1 VGAVESFYHQAA
13 AHQYSNA
20 WTLADPTFRD
30 QLGGYASFQ
39 SGQAAERSITFNDA
53 GVVSQSGTAATVAIR
68 TTSVRD
74 NDTQH
79 CSGTVDL
86 VRGSSSTWLLH
97 QIHITCV

>member
-1 VGAVESFYHQAA
+1 VAAVESFYHQAA

-20 WTLADPTFRD
+20 WALADPAFHD

-39 SGQAAERSITFNDA
+39 SGQAAERSITFNNA
-53 GVVSQSGTAATVAIR
+53 GVVSQSANTASVAVR

-74 NDTQH
+74 DGTQH

-97 QIHITCV
+97 QIHINCV